1 MIIFDHPDRF
11 AQFHQSCV
19 ATIGKFD
26 GVHLGHQLIL
36 DQLKQRAEELNL
48 PTLVILLEP
57 HPEEFFAGPGGEPPA
72 RLNVVREKLEL
83 LENFGVDFVFQL
95 NFDEKISSLS
105 ADSYI
110 EEILVQGLGVAVFI
124 IGNDFR
130 FGFGRQ
136 GDFALLQQRGSE
148 LGFEVEET
156 ASYEYNG
163 VRISSSYIRQELAVS
178 NFALVEQLLGRPY
191 SIRGEV
197 QQGRQL
203 ARNLGY
209 PTCNV
214 GLQRLTLPLHGV
226 FACEVR
232 LADRSFNAAVNVGY
246 KPTVT
251 DERAALLE
259 AHLLD
264 FDEDLY
270 GKSIEVIFRN
280 KIREEMKFD
289 GLDALK
295 TQMSRDIDKV
305 REMMDV
311 LAAQRVGSGNRS
323 TQP

>member
-1 MIIFDHPDRF
+1 MGLVVKI
-11 AQFHQSCV
+11 
-19 ATIGKFD
+19 
-26 GVHLGHQLIL
+26 
-36 DQLKQRAEELNL
+36 
-48 PTLVILLEP
+48 PTS
-57 HPEEFFAGPGGEPPA
+57 
-72 RLNVVREKLEL
+72 
-83 LENFGVDFVFQL
+83 GVDHAIFGGTQ
-95 NFDEKISSLS
+95 E
-105 ADSYI
+105 AI
-110 EEILVQGLGVAVFI
+110 EIHAHDVLVEGLGVAVFI
-124 IGNDFR
+124 IGSDFR
-130 FGFGRQ
+130 FGFRRQ

-178 NFALVEQLLGRPY
+178 NFDLVEQLLGRPY
-191 SIRGEV
+191 AIRGEV
-197 QQGRQL
+197 QQGRRL

-214 GLQRLTLPLHGV
+214 DLQRLTLPLHGV
-226 FACEVR
+226 YAGEVR
-232 LADRSFNAAVNVGY
+232 LADRSFTAAVNVGY

-270 GKSIEVIFRN
+270 GKTIEVIFHH

-295 TQMSRDIDKV
+295 AQMVRDIEKV
-305 REMMDV
+305 RDM
-311 LAAQRVGSGNRS
+311 LGTPAAQRA
-323 TQP
+323 